1 MDSQKLENLLN
12 VALQTDKTER
22 NFENDID
29 VGFNPVKNT
38 WELIVKYNGD
48 LTFVESLGGTVE
60 ELILGYAIIVI
71 PEESIPELVNRSE
84 IEYVEKPKR
93 LFYSILESKRVS
105 CIFQVASAPYNLSGR
120 NVLVGVLDSGLD
132 VWDRDFRNPD
142 GTTRVRYFLD
152 QQTGREWTADEINAV
167 LMSETGA
174 ENDLDEGQNQTNLR
188 NLPIDVSGHG
198 TAVAKIAAGNGNGSG
213 ERFRGVAPDS
223 ELIIVKLGTSVNESF
238 PRTTQLMSGL
248 TYVVKKAV
256 SMNMPIAI
264 NLSFGNTYGS
274 HDGTSI
280 LERFMDNVSEIG
292 RCVICVGSG
301 NEGTTFGHTGGFLV
315 QGERVRQQISIG
327 EYERSLS
334 IQLWKNYAD
343 RFRISF
349 IAPSGQQIEIDTVGL
364 GKRVNS
370 LAQTEILTYVG
381 EPAPYSVN
389 QEIYFELSPETMLR
403 NNTRYLNSG
412 VWEVRIEGEEIVYGR
427 YDMYLSSGVTRGEN
441 TGFFTPTPEATFT
454 IPSTAGKVIT
464 VGAYNGATDSYASFS
479 GRGFDLGRGEKSRII
494 IQNVKPDIAAPGENI
509 IISRRI
515 QTALPFPLNNMSG
528 DYMVEAVSGTSFAT
542 PLVTGS
548 AALLMEWGIIN
559 GNDPYLYGEKVKAY
573 LINGARHISG
583 LSEYPNSQVG
593 WGALCVRDSIP
604 VS

>member
-12 VALQTDKTER
+12 VALQTEKTER

-29 VGFNPVKNT
+29 VGFNPLENT

-71 PEESIPELVNRSE
+71 PEESIPELVQRPE

-105 CIFQVASAPYNLSGR
+105 CVFQVTSVPFNLSGK
-120 NVLVGVLDSGLD
+120 NVLIGVLDSGLD
-132 VWDRDFRNPD
+132 LWDRDFQNQD

-152 QQTGREWTADEINAV
+152 QQTGKEWTANEINDVLLSSDAAV
-167 LMSETGA
+167 GGDRT
-174 ENDLDEGQNQTNLR
+174 
-188 NLPIDVSGHG
+188 LPIDVSGHG
-198 TAVAKIAAGNGNGSG
+198 TAVTKIAAGNGNGSG

-223 ELIIVKLGTSVNESF
+223 ELIVVKLGISVNESF

-248 TYVVKKAV
+248 TYIVKKAV
-256 SMNMPIAI
+256 SLNMPIAI

-292 RCVICVGSG
+292 RNVICVGSG
-301 NEGTTFGHTGGFLV
+301 NEGTTFGHTGGFLG
-315 QGERVRQQISIG
+315 QGERVRQQFSIG
-327 EYERSLS
+327 EYESSLS

-343 RFRISF
+343 RFRIFF
-349 IAPSGQQIEIDTVGL
+349 IAPDGQRLEIETNGL

-389 QEIYFELSPETMLR
+389 QEIYFELSPDSGQ
-403 NNTRYLNSG
+403 NNNISYLKSG
-412 VWEVRIEGEEIVYGR
+412 TWEIQIEGEKVVYGR
-427 YDMYLSSGVTRGEN
+427 YDLYMPSGVTRGEN
-441 TGFFTPTPEATFT
+441 TRFFTPTPEATFT
-454 IPSTAGKVIT
+454 IPSTAGKIIT

-479 GRGFDLGRGEKSRII
+479 GRGFYLGTGQQSRIV

-509 IISRRI
+509 VISRRI
-515 QTALPFPLNNMSG
+515 QTALPFPLNNMTG
-528 DYMVEAVSGTSFAT
+528 DYTIEMVSGTSFAT
-542 PLVTGS
+542 PIVTGS
-548 AALLMEWGIIN
+548 AALLMEWGIVN

-573 LINGARHISG
+573 LINGARQIAGISN
-583 LSEYPNSQVG
+583 YPNSQVG

-604 VS
+604 RG